1 MSLDINLMVTKP
13 TSVWDYNITHNLGK
27 MAAQVR
33 LSNGHTLYQVLWR
46 PEEID
51 IEYAGEIIRWLE
63 EGLSMLLSD
72 PEKYK
77 EYNPENGWGSYEG
90 LVQFVEEYIKACVAN
105 ADAKIETCR

>member
-51 IEYAGEIIRWLE
+51 IEYDG
-63 EGLSMLLSD
+63 
-72 PEKYK
+72 
-77 EYNPENGWGSYEG
+77 
-90 LVQFVEEYIKACVAN
+90 V
-105 ADAKIETCR
+105 

>member
-27 MAAQVR
+27 MADQVR

-46 PEEID
+46 PEELD
-51 IEYAGEIIRWLE
+51 FVYAGEIIRWLK
-63 EGLSMLLSD
+63 EGLSILLSN

-77 EYNPENGWGSYEG
+77 AYNPENGWGSYEG
-90 LVQFVEEYIKACVAN
+90 LVQFVEEYIKACIDN
-105 ADAKIETCR
+105 PEAKIETCR